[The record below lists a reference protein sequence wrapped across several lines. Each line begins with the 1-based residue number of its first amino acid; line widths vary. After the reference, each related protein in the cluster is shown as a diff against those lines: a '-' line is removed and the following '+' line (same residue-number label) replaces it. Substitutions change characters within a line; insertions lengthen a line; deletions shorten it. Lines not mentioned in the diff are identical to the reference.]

1 MHDRSIISVTKVAEV
16 SNKFSFGKLT
26 KYTDPHG
33 GNRIVRLLSNAL
45 NFSRHRHNYTRECI
59 FDISFQNFVEF
70 ENMVGEGL
78 KSPLTTSVLL
88 QP

>member
-26 KYTDPHG
+26 KYTAPHG

-45 NFSRHRHNYTRECI
+45 GRHNFTRECV
-59 FDISFQNFVEF
+59 FDISFKNFVGF
-70 ENMVGEGL
+70 ENIVGEGL